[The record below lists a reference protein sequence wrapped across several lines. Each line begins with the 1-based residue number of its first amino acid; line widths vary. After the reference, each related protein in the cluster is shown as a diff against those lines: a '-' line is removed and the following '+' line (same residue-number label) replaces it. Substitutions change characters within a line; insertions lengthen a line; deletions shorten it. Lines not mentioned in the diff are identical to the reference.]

1 MRSDDT
7 DDIDLSQHRS
17 SRLPGLL
24 VIGAAIGVALIAVWV
39 FAPLLLSKESAATAS
54 VSAPK
59 PRPAAPEA
67 LAAVQPP
74 PAAPTTDTT
83 AAVAAR
89 TDDPAAAPA
98 PAAAPPRAETTA
110 TTPWNASPWPPQ
122 SRGIQVAAAPAAGVA
137 PAAGD
142 SMRLGAV
149 AAQDPPAEPFDT
161 VPLPRKRPTRLIA
174 ASLVVPLR
182 RPRPEIEVV
191 EEPAAAPTTF
201 DLQIERRR

>member
-1 MRSDDT
+1 MRSDDS
-7 DDIDLSQHRS
+7 DEIDLSQHRS

-39 FAPLLLSKESAATAS
+39 LAPILMPKESAATAS
-54 VSAPK
+54 ASSAK
-59 PRPAAPEA
+59 PRPAAPQA
-67 LAAVQPP
+67 LASAQSP

-83 AAVAAR
+83 ATVAAP
-89 TDDPAAAPA
+89 TDDAAAAPA
-98 PAAAPPRAETTA
+98 PAAPPPRAEPP
-110 TTPWNASPWPPQ
+110 PWSASPWPPQ

-149 AAQDPPAEPFDT
+149 APQDPPAEPFDA
-161 VPLPRKRPTRLIA
+161 VPLPRKRPGRLIA
-174 ASLVVPLR
+174 ASLVIPLP
-182 RPRPEIEVV
+182 RPRPEIEV

-201 DLQIERRR
+201 DLQIERMR